1 MTKSCLAKLPDAKR
15 PFEERDSAGADE
27 NVPTDNVAVRD
38 VVVELKLLCCR
49 SNTRRVPCLRMAE
62 WMPLAALL
70 KLPASLISFALVV
83 RQASSTIVLWRAVS
97 HAKIKNESRQPLDV
111 SRSVCVLML

>member
-1 MTKSCLAKLPDAKR
+1 MSVPSFARLPPSCVHSVDFEDEFVLKR
-15 PFEERDSAGADE
+15 ADE

-97 HAKIKNESRQPLDV
+97 RKNKK
-111 SRSVCVLML
+111 